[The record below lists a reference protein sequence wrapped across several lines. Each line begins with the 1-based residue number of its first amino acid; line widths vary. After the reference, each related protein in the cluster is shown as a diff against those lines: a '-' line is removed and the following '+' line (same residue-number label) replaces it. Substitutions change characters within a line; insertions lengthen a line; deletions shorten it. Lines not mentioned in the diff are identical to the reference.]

1 MEETTVGT
9 GLAPADLTLDLGAL
23 HPSGHG
29 ALRIACRT
37 EGDRVVAATP
47 EPGLLHRGTEKLLE
61 ARDYRQALMLANR
74 HDWLGAAVSE
84 IALAVAIEE
93 LLGIEVPPRA
103 VWLRT
108 LLCEISR
115 ASAALLLLAGAATLP
130 PRGTPGKPDRGGFAG
145 PPGKPDRGGFAGPP
159 GIAAREAWLDCL
171 EGISGGR
178 VHPMIARVGGLAH
191 DAPADWGARISDA
204 IITTQD
210 QMPAI
215 REAIDV
221 TIPEGIAVLSTEEA
235 TRWAVGGPVARASG
249 LDEDLR
255 RDAPTL
261 AYAEVADAIAVAC
274 SRDGDARARYHV
286 LADQVIAD
294 LDVIAALWSRVPG
307 GDIDVRLPKVVRA
320 PEGEAY
326 SCLESAMGPSGAFVV
341 STGETTPWR
350 VRLRTASY
358 ANVQAMGAA
367 LPGTRL
373 VDLPA
378 AVGSFLF
385 VAGDLDH

>member
-1 MEETTVGT
+1 M
-9 GLAPADLTLDLGAL
+9 
-23 HPSGHG
+23 
-29 ALRIACRT
+29 
-37 EGDRVVAATP
+37 
-47 EPGLLHRGTEKLLE
+47 
-61 ARDYRQALMLANR
+61 
-74 HDWLGAAVSE
+74 
-84 IALAVAIEE
+84 
-93 LLGIEVPPRA
+93 PPRA

-249 LDEDLR
+249 LD
-255 RDAPTL
+255 
-261 AYAEVADAIAVAC
+261 
-274 SRDGDARARYHV
+274 
-286 LADQVIAD
+286 
-294 LDVIAALWSRVPG
+294 
-307 GDIDVRLPKVVRA
+307 
-320 PEGEAY
+320 
-326 SCLESAMGPSGAFVV
+326 
-341 STGETTPWR
+341 
-350 VRLRTASY
+350 
-358 ANVQAMGAA
+358 
-367 LPGTRL
+367 
-373 VDLPA
+373 
-378 AVGSFLF
+378 
-385 VAGDLDH
+385 

>member
-1 MEETTVGT
+1 VEETTVGT
-9 GLAPADLTLDLGAL
+9 GLAPADLTLDLGDL

-130 PRGTPGKPDRGGFAG
+130 PRGTPGKPDRGGFA
-145 PPGKPDRGGFAGPP
+145 DPP
-159 GIAAREAWLDCL
+159 GITAREAWLDCL

>member
-9 GLAPADLTLDLGAL
+9 GLAPADLTLDLGDL

-130 PRGTPGKPDRGGFAG
+130 PRGTPGKPDRGGFA
-145 PPGKPDRGGFAGPP
+145 DPP
-159 GIAAREAWLDCL
+159 GITAREAWLDCL

>member
-9 GLAPADLTLDLGAL
+9 GLAPADLTLDLGDL

-130 PRGTPGKPDRGGFAG
+130 P
-145 PPGKPDRGGFAGPP
+145 RGGFAGPP

-367 LPGTRL
+367 LPGTRV

>member
-1 MEETTVGT
+1 VEETTVGT
-9 GLAPADLTLDLGAL
+9 GLAPADLTLDLGDL

-130 PRGTPGKPDRGGFAG
+130 PRGTPGKPDRGGFAD
-145 PPGKPDRGGFAGPP
+145 PPGKPDRGGFADPP
-159 GIAAREAWLDCL
+159 GITAREAWLDCL

>member
-9 GLAPADLTLDLGAL
+9 GLAPADLTLDLGDL

>member
-9 GLAPADLTLDLGAL
+9 GLAPADLTLDLGDL

-145 PPGKPDRGGFAGPP
+145 LP

>member
-9 GLAPADLTLDLGAL
+9 GLAPADLTLDLGDL

-130 PRGTPGKPDRGGFAG
+130 PRGTPGKPDRGGFAD
-145 PPGKPDRGGFAGPP
+145 PPGKPDRGGFADPP
-159 GIAAREAWLDCL
+159 GITAREAWLDCL

>member
-9 GLAPADLTLDLGAL
+9 GLAPADLTLDLGDL

-320 PEGEAY
+320 PEGETY

>member
-1 MEETTVGT
+1 VEETTVGT
-9 GLAPADLTLDLGAL
+9 GLAPADLTLDLGDL

-145 PPGKPDRGGFAGPP
+145 PPGKPDRGGFADPP
-159 GIAAREAWLDCL
+159 GITAREAWLDCL